1 MNDNVLN
8 ILKPF
13 LSRTEGCRYVAYRD
27 TGGVLTIGI
36 GSTSNVTEGMTIDDA
51 GVLERLKNDLHN
63 ADLKVISDVT
73 VLLNDNQYAC
83 VLDCAYNLT
92 TKSFIHL
99 ATLLNQSTNSFEL
112 DLIQH
117 CRDMQ
122 GNYLKGLVKRRI
134 ADRLLFNNMDWLNFV
149 NWAEQ
154 PMIVVSDMINRYNQI
169 FPGS

>member
-13 LSRTEGCRYVAYRD
+13 LSRMEGCRYVAYRD

-73 VLLNDNQYAC
+73 H
-83 VLDCAYNLT
+83 
-92 TKSFIHL
+92 F
-99 ATLLNQSTNSFEL
+99 
-112 DLIQH
+112 
-117 CRDMQ
+117 R
-122 GNYLKGLVKRRI
+122 
-134 ADRLLFNNMDWLNFV
+134 
-149 NWAEQ
+149 
-154 PMIVVSDMINRYNQI
+154 
-169 FPGS
+169 